1 MRFPL
6 LVIPKCFSRTAAQ
19 RQDNVLVNTVQTS
32 VLQCCSGQIV
42 SCCNGR
48 RLVPVRQV
56 KNVNAGVANTNATK
70 TGASGRGK
78 RQLIGRNATKLARA
92 KQGNRSVSARA
103 VPPQI
108 MKRIEARARRHEEL
122 LRKFQ

>member
-1 MRFPL
+1 M
-6 LVIPKCFSRTAAQ
+6 Q

-56 KNVNAGVANTNATK
+56 KNVNAGVTNTNATK
-70 TGASGRGK
+70 TAAGAAGRGK
-78 RQLIGRNATKLARA
+78 RQLLGRNATKLARA
-92 KQGNRSVSARA
+92 KQGNRSVNARA

-108 MKRIEARARRHEEL
+108 MRRIEARARRHEEL